1 MFIFGAR
8 NVHSKGIVYGTKNR
22 RRKPALENGV
32 DLWRR
37 FLERLPWLLQTY
49 NHAQICQRIGFI
61 ERARSLARHATI
73 IQFAKSERIVETR
86 SRHYYATYAA
96 GRREHI
102 HNGQFVMYLG
112 CNSKALVKGQNPLLL
127 FHRDFPV
134 DGELANLLRGN
145 WCRL

>member
-102 HNGQFVMYLG
+102 TGSLLCTLDVTARHLL
-112 CNSKALVKGQNPLLL
+112 KAKIHYFYFTVTSP
-127 FHRDFPV
+127 
-134 DGELANLLRGN
+134 
-145 WCRL
+145 